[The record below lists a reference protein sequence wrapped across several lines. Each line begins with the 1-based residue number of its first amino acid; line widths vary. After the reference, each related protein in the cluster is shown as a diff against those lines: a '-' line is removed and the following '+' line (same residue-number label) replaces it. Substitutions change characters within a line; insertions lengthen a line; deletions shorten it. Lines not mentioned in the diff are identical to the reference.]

1 MLLPQ
6 PPEPVVTPR
15 SRRAPLHWPIVGGWP
30 RAMGRIVGPERPGWT
45 WRSDQ
50 AGEPHAV
57 GGCSCCCAA
66 WPCSA
71 AGQGVGARWC
81 GDGQVLLETPQCGL
95 GVRHDSTT
103 AVSPL
108 ASARV
113 SRTRRRGH
121 AHRASA
127 GARATTRALRT
138 AHCYA
143 HRDCF

>member
-1 MLLPQ
+1 MLAAVPSIID
-6 PPEPVVTPR
+6 ER
-15 SRRAPLHWPIVGGWP
+15 AFSSRA
-30 RAMGRIVGPERPGWT
+30 
-45 WRSDQ
+45 
-50 AGEPHAV
+50 
-57 GGCSCCCAA
+57 
-66 WPCSA
+66 
-71 AGQGVGARWC
+71 GVGARWW

-95 GVRHDSTT
+95 GVRHDNTT

-138 AHCYA
+138 ASSMRIEIA
-143 HRDCF
+143 FDLR

>member
-1 MLLPQ
+1 MSVP
-6 PPEPVVTPR
+6 
-15 SRRAPLHWPIVGGWP
+15 
-30 RAMGRIVGPERPGWT
+30 
-45 WRSDQ
+45 
-50 AGEPHAV
+50 
-57 GGCSCCCAA
+57 
-66 WPCSA
+66 SA

-95 GVRHDSTT
+95 GVRHDNTT

-138 AHCYA
+138 AIGRLEISLHLRFVQACTLA
-143 HRDCF
+143 ILAP